1 MKNNQLIPGEPLRE
15 GVDLIADKKTGAL
28 IVVGNSSKL
37 EKISSGGINLTN
49 CNLTPEMLGELAKT
63 VSYTHLR
70 AHETG

>member
-37 EKISSGGINLTN
+37 ENIIYQNVLNRIK
-49 CNLTPEMLGELAKT
+49 K
-63 VSYTHLR
+63 
-70 AHETG
+70 

>member
-1 MKNNQLIPGEPLRE
+1 MKKNQLIPGEPLRE

-37 EKISSGGINLTN
+37 EKISSGGINLN
-49 CNLTPEMLGELAKT
+49 T

-70 AHETG
+70 AHETS

>member
-37 EKISSGGINLTN
+37 EKITSGGINLTN
-49 CNLTPEMLGELAKT
+49 
-63 VSYTHLR
+63 
-70 AHETG
+70 